1 MGISG
6 FLLGWPW
13 DTERGRLLW
22 GQDTLTDVNVH
33 ILQKQN
39 KTTLLHTFLA
49 HENTENL
56 AEGGKEFRISFVL
69 PVPDLH

>member
-1 MGISG
+1 
-6 FLLGWPW
+6 
-13 DTERGRLLW
+13 
-22 GQDTLTDVNVH
+22 VNVQ

-56 AEGGKEFRISFVL
+56 AEGGKEFRISFIL